1 MTQEKQESKEENFTV
16 AGYTF
21 TTKEAAENARNEMNA
36 IRYVSSKTDSKDPKQ
51 IYVLYNTMLDKE
63 LFKTPVGL
71 DYLKDLQQYLYN
83 NKDIPN
89 DKIRPIPINSELQ
102 SMLADRREMTKTRGK
117 LIELTKE
124 RDKYKDKY
132 IKMIIVDVALI
143 FVVIAM
149 AVIMYTSQLPTV
161 INYENKL
168 QDKYAGWA
176 EELESREAQV
186 KQAEQQYN
194 IKVK

>member
-1 MTQEKQESKEENFTV
+1 MTQEKQESNGEDFTV

-21 TTKEAAENARNEMNA
+21 TTKEAADNARNEMNA

-83 NKDIPN
+83 NKEIPN

-102 SMLADRREMTKTRGK
+102 SMLADKREMTKTRGK

-143 FVVIAM
+143 CVVIAM

>member
-1 MTQEKQESKEENFTV
+1 MTQEKQDSNEENFTV

-102 SMLADRREMTKTRGK
+102 SMLADKREMTKTRGK

-149 AVIMYTSQLPTV
+149 AVIMYTSQLPTI

>member
-102 SMLADRREMTKTRGK
+102 SMLADKREMTKTRGK

-132 IKMIIVDVALI
+132 IKMIIVDVALV

-149 AVIMYTSQLPTV
+149 AVIMYTSQLPTI

>member
-1 MTQEKQESKEENFTV
+1 V

-102 SMLADRREMTKTRGK
+102 SMLADKREMTKTRGK

-149 AVIMYTSQLPTV
+149 AVIMYTSQLPTI

>member
-1 MTQEKQESKEENFTV
+1 MTQEKQESNEENFTV

-102 SMLADRREMTKTRGK
+102 SMLADKREMTKTRGK

>member
-1 MTQEKQESKEENFTV
+1 
-16 AGYTF
+16 
-21 TTKEAAENARNEMNA
+21 
-36 IRYVSSKTDSKDPKQ
+36 
-51 IYVLYNTMLDKE
+51 
-63 LFKTPVGL
+63 
-71 DYLKDLQQYLYN
+71 
-83 NKDIPN
+83 
-89 DKIRPIPINSELQ
+89 
-102 SMLADRREMTKTRGK
+102 MLADRREMTKTRGK